1 MSPIEVVT
9 KFRYEVL
16 AKEPYR
22 MNLVELLHANENAH
36 TRILVKLLR
45 YNHNDCNLEFA
56 KSFIRKFVR
65 EDVRDPEVW
74 EQIDFVDALIGEP
87 NRYAVV
93 IENKINWA
101 VDQDRQLE
109 RYIEAA
115 RNRLNVSEEQIYVIY
130 LTDNGIKSPSENSL
144 TDKAKEVLG
153 ITAATGGRLV
163 KLNYRDDILPW
174 IAQDVL
180 PFCRHGDV
188 QTIHAIEQ
196 YLDYLKNRLAGKP
209 KFNAYEEDFFASVLG
224 LSSTVK
230 EKYEI
235 LRELAETLQKGSPFA
250 NEQEKANGNEVPNFA
265 VERASLQELVE
276 RKVNALIRQ
285 DYSVDW
291 GRAIPLM
298 VSRIRDWGAEINYHG
313 PKTWQGTTIIVSEV
327 KLGDEARM
335 KFQIGVGNEGN
346 LRIGFFDND
355 SKRVLSRYY
364 PQLVEL
370 FNALFG
376 TDGQLDDDFG
386 LWRTVDAPPCESA
399 LDDFLH
405 EKAGRFMKCFVVEM
419 GKWQQYRHDS
429 L

>member
-1 MSPIEVVT
+1 M
-9 KFRYEVL
+9 
-16 AKEPYR
+16 
-22 MNLVELLHANENAH
+22 
-36 TRILVKLLR
+36 
-45 YNHNDCNLEFA
+45 
-56 KSFIRKFVR
+56 
-65 EDVRDPEVW
+65 
-74 EQIDFVDALIGEP
+74 
-87 NRYAVV
+87 
-93 IENKINWA
+93 
-101 VDQDRQLE
+101 
-109 RYIEAA
+109 
-115 RNRLNVSEEQIYVIY
+115 
-130 LTDNGIKSPSENSL
+130 
-144 TDKAKEVLG
+144 
-153 ITAATGGRLV
+153 
-163 KLNYRDDILPW
+163 
-174 IAQDVL
+174 
-180 PFCRHGDV
+180 
-188 QTIHAIEQ
+188 
-196 YLDYLKNRLAGKP
+196 DYLKNRLAGKP

-235 LRELAETLQKGSPFA
+235 LRELAETLLKGSPFA

-291 GRAIPLM
+291 GRAVPLM

-364 PQLVEL
+364 PQLGEL

-405 EKAGRFMKCFVVEM
+405 ENAGRFMKCFVVEM
-419 GKWQQYRHDS
+419 EKWQQYRRDN